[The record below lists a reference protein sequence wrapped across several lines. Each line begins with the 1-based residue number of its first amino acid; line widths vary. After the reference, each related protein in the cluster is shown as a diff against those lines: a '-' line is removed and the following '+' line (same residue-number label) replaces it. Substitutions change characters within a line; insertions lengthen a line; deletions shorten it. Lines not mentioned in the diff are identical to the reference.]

1 MVREAVWVPNDAVRL
16 VRLQRDV
23 EAFGDPRFERFL
35 SADVAGCYVPE
46 ILWKLAGRAH
56 GVVAVEGVRDDN
68 RSALLPKRRW
78 VIGDREFVAAVKG
91 CGAATDAYE
100 NVPLTGSRAR
110 SICRDRRFVA
120 ALAGEDGAASGFIT
134 GERWFGNTPYGGQ
147 APDNAAIGL
156 LTSLRAQEGQ
166 IAGFPVC
173 PVVALVR
180 LPDEYAS
187 IASQFYW
194 YRRYVG
200 TYWQEIRLMPSNVR
214 VYFHSPVTFGVDTA
228 RVFEMFG
235 IGSFEAAERFLENMA
250 RSSVAALTLYA
261 RSLRHDDGRGVYA
274 GLGYHDVW
282 LDKDAVVAPDGT
294 MHFADL
300 EGIEEIPVRDS
311 EAVREE
317 IERQF
322 HRNVYEAF
330 YALEA
335 LALEVDRRW
344 RILREPSAR
353 RTWILETMERA
364 CAADP
369 HVAFERRGERL
380 VLEVEPTIDADVC
393 GVEIEVAS
401 RVGT

>member
-1 MVREAVWVPNDAVRL
+1 M
-16 VRLQRDV
+16 
-23 EAFGDPRFERFL
+23 
-35 SADVAGCYVPE
+35 
-46 ILWKLAGRAH
+46 
-56 GVVAVEGVRDDN
+56 
-68 RSALLPKRRW
+68 
-78 VIGDREFVAAVKG
+78 
-91 CGAATDAYE
+91 
-100 NVPLTGSRAR
+100 
-110 SICRDRRFVA
+110 
-120 ALAGEDGAASGFIT
+120 
-134 GERWFGNTPYGGQ
+134 
-147 APDNAAIGL
+147 
-156 LTSLRAQEGQ
+156 
-166 IAGFPVC
+166 C

-344 RILREPSAR
+344 RILREAAAR
-353 RTWILETMERA
+353 RKWILETMERA

-380 VLEVEPTIDADVC
+380 VLVVEPAIDADAC
-393 GVEIEVAS
+393 GVEIDVAS
-401 RVGT
+401 RVGS

>member
-16 VRLQRDV
+16 VRLQQDV
-23 EAFGDPRFERFL
+23 EAFGDRRFERFW

-46 ILWKLAGRAH
+46 ILWKLAGRPH
-56 GVVAVEGVRDDN
+56 GVTVEGVRDDN
-68 RSALLPKRRW
+68 RSALLPERRW
-78 VIGDREFVAAVKG
+78 VIGNREFVAAVKG

-100 NVPLTGSRAR
+100 NVPLTGSRVR
-110 SICRDRRFVA
+110 SICRDRHFVD

-344 RILREPSAR
+344 RILRQAAAR